1 MANLKAMDSDQF
13 AQKYMNRSSKV
24 GMPPLEKIN
33 AWGGSLSMGHP
44 FAATG
49 ELSGDLK
56 NIYPKFFI
64 DILKNRKP
72 QATSTPV
79 PNFCLIKM
87 LTFTGGR
94 MLMHA
99 VNRLIVE
106 DKQLALIMGCAMGG
120 QVIQFTFN
128 IPLIFITT
136 FTTF

>member
-1 MANLKAMDSDQF
+1 
-13 AQKYMNRSSKV
+13 
-24 GMPPLEKIN
+24 
-33 AWGGSLSMGHP
+33 
-44 FAATG
+44 
-49 ELSGDLK
+49 
-56 NIYPKFFI
+56 
-64 DILKNRKP
+64 
-72 QATSTPV
+72 
-79 PNFCLIKM
+79 
-87 LTFTGGR
+87 